1 MNVNS
6 KGLISWFSRNPVAAN
21 LVMVLVF
28 FAGAISLATIS
39 KEMFPRS
46 ERNMISIS
54 VPYPGAAPVEVEKG
68 VILPMESVLEGL
80 QGIKKI
86 TSGADRDY
94 GRIYLEIEAS
104 EDINDVLTQVEN
116 RIDSIVDLPD
126 DMEKPTIKKLDSNIW
141 AVGVVVHGELTKPER
156 KALGDQIYDEVL
168 ALPEVKDLNLYGAG
182 TYEISIEVKEDRL
195 RELNLTLSEVANA
208 VRVSSLDLPAGI
220 IRSEAGNVLIRTEGK
235 AYVGQDFE
243 NIVLRSQV
251 DGTQLLLSDVAEV
264 RDGFTDTIF
273 LNHFDRETA
282 ITLAISSLEGQNVLA
297 ISEAIHRYVDKK
309 RDTLPK
315 GLSITTFNDLAYDL
329 QGRLDM
335 MSENLVL
342 GGILVALVLG
352 LFLNLKVA
360 FWVILGIP
368 VSFAGAFWLMPMG
381 AVTVNVLSLFAFIMV
396 LGIVVD
402 DAIVIGESVFSEAK
416 SDFQQKRDAGE
427 IPDGGYEASVE
438 TVVAGAQRVA
448 IPSTIG
454 VLTTMAAFFPII
466 FIGGSFGGITSA
478 IGIVV
483 ILCLTFS
490 LIESKLILPAHLVGL
505 KFGQPANES
514 VSFVRGIQSKVSQG
528 LKYFIDNIYGVW
540 LRRAL
545 RNRYITL
552 AGFLGA
558 LIIALGAV
566 GSGIARFE
574 FFPMVPGDGVQAEII
589 MQDGASVESMLDT
602 IAVVEDA
609 IFAVDEKYRLENPGE
624 TGLVENVAFFVISDV
639 TANFRVVLT
648 RSEFRTLSATEIER
662 LWRDEVGLLPD
673 VRKQKYSSGQGP
685 SGAKISLSLSGS
697 DPEELTLAG
706 MDLQQELSTFPG
718 VYDIYNSQG
727 SGSKEVLINL
737 KPYASQ
743 IGITLSDVA
752 RQVRQAFYGEEAQR
766 IQRDSDTVK
775 VMVRYPYDERRSIL
789 TLENM
794 HIRAGNG
801 EAVAIGE
808 VAEISLGVGL
818 TAIDRLDR
826 KRTVTVT
833 AEVEADKIQ
842 SGDVVKDVTTN
853 FVPQLLERYPSVSFR
868 LSGGTQEQNEY
879 YGKMAVGFLAALFM
893 IYGLLAVPLRSY
905 IQPVVIMSVIP
916 FGFIGAVIGH
926 MVFSVSI
933 NILSVF
939 GIIALAGVVVN
950 DSLILVEFANR
961 GRKDNLSLED
971 AIVSAGKKRF
981 RAILLTTLTTF
992 VGLLPLL
999 FETSAQ
1005 AQFVIPM
1012 ALSLSFGILFASTI
1026 TLVLIPCLYFVVET
1040 NHQFVS
1046 AIFLLLLG
1054 IGVTYSLAFLAILSL
1069 LAANALAGLLVIAVI
1084 AISVSKLLG
1093 YFSDEKRQ
1101 SSLASVS

>member
-21 LVMVLVF
+21 LVMVFVF
-28 FAGAISLATIS
+28 FAGAMSLATIS

-208 VRVSSLDLPAGI
+208 VRVSSMDLPAGI

-264 RDGFTDTIF
+264 RDGFTDTVF
-273 LNHFDRETA
+273 LNHFDRDTA
-282 ITLAISSLEGQNVLA
+282 VTLAISSLEGQNVLA
-297 ISEAIHRYVDKK
+297 ISEAIHRYVEKK
-309 RDTLPK
+309 RDSLPE
-315 GLSITTFNDLAYDL
+315 GLSITIFNDLAYDL

-342 GGILVALVLG
+342 GGFLVALVLG

-416 SDFQQKRDAGE
+416 AEFQQKRDAGE
-427 IPDGGYEASVE
+427 IPDAGYEASVE

-505 KFGQPANES
+505 KFGQPANDRLS
-514 VSFVRGIQSKVSQG
+514 VVRGIQSKVSQG
-528 LKYFIDNIYGVW
+528 LKHFIDNIYGVW

-609 IFAVDEKYRLENPGE
+609 IFAVDEKFRLENPDE
-624 TGLVENVAFFVISDV
+624 TGLVENVAFFVTSDV

-648 RSEFRTLSATEIER
+648 RSEFRTVSATEIER

-743 IGITLSDVA
+743 VGITLSDVA

>member
-141 AVGVVVHGELTKPER
+141 AIGVVVYGELTKPER
-156 KALGDQIYDEVL
+156 KALGDQVYDEVL

-282 ITLAISSLEGQNVLA
+282 ITLAISSLEGQNVLT

-879 YGKMAVGFLAALFM
+879 YEKMAVGFLAALFM

>member
-141 AVGVVVHGELTKPER
+141 AIGVVVYGELTKPER
-156 KALGDQIYDEVL
+156 KALGDQVYDEVL

-282 ITLAISSLEGQNVLA
+282 ITLAISSLEGQNVLT

-309 RDTLPK
+309 RDTLPI

>member
-1 MNVNS
+1 
-6 KGLISWFSRNPVAAN
+6 VAAN

-141 AVGVVVHGELTKPER
+141 AIGVVVYGELTKPER
-156 KALGDQIYDEVL
+156 KALGDQVYDEVL

-282 ITLAISSLEGQNVLA
+282 ITLAISSLEGQNVLT

>member
-141 AVGVVVHGELTKPER
+141 AIGVVVYGELTKPER
-156 KALGDQIYDEVL
+156 KALGDQVYDEVL

-999 FETSAQ
+999 FETSVQ

-1026 TLVLIPCLYFVVET
+1026 TLVLIPCLYFVVES

>member
-141 AVGVVVHGELTKPER
+141 AIGVVVYGELTKPER
-156 KALGDQIYDEVL
+156 KALGDQVYDEVL

-342 GGILVALVLG
+342 GGFLVALVLG

>member
-141 AVGVVVHGELTKPER
+141 AIGVVVYGELTKPER
-156 KALGDQIYDEVL
+156 KALGDQVYDEVL

-416 SDFQQKRDAGE
+416 SDFQHKRDAGE

-466 FIGGSFGGITSA
+466 FIGGSFGGITSS

-624 TGLVENVAFFVISDV
+624 TGLVEYVAFFVISDV

-926 MVFSVSI
+926 MVFGVSI

-1040 NHQFVS
+1040 NHKFVS

-1054 IGVTYSLAFLAILSL
+1054 IGVTYTLAFLAILSL

>member
-141 AVGVVVHGELTKPER
+141 AIGVVVYGELTKPER
-156 KALGDQIYDEVL
+156 KALGDQVYDEVL

>member
-141 AVGVVVHGELTKPER
+141 AIGVVVYGELTKPER
-156 KALGDQIYDEVL
+156 KALGDQVYDEVL

-466 FIGGSFGGITSA
+466 FIGGSYGGITSS

-1069 LAANALAGLLVIAVI
+1069 LAANILAGLLVIAVI

>member
-141 AVGVVVHGELTKPER
+141 AIGVVVYGELTKPER
-156 KALGDQIYDEVL
+156 KALGDQVYDEVL

-282 ITLAISSLEGQNVLA
+282 ITLAISSLEGQNVLT

>member
-141 AVGVVVHGELTKPER
+141 AIGVVVYGELTKPER
-156 KALGDQIYDEVL
+156 KALGDQVYDEVL

-999 FETSAQ
+999 FETSVQ

>member
-141 AVGVVVHGELTKPER
+141 AIGVVVYGELTKPER
-156 KALGDQIYDEVL
+156 KALGDQVYDEVL

-282 ITLAISSLEGQNVLA
+282 ITLAISSLEGQNVLT

-1069 LAANALAGLLVIAVI
+1069 LAANILAGLLVIAVI

>member
-141 AVGVVVHGELTKPER
+141 AIGVVVYGELTKPER
-156 KALGDQIYDEVL
+156 KALGDQVYDEVL

-466 FIGGSFGGITSA
+466 FIGGSYGGITSS

>member
-141 AVGVVVHGELTKPER
+141 AIGVVVYGELTKPER
-156 KALGDQIYDEVL
+156 KALGDQVYDEVL

-297 ISEAIHRYVDKK
+297 ISEAIHRYVEKK
-309 RDTLPK
+309 RDSLPE
-315 GLSITTFNDLAYDL
+315 GLSITIFNDLAYDL

-342 GGILVALVLG
+342 GGFLVALVLG

-999 FETSAQ
+999 FETSVQ

-1026 TLVLIPCLYFVVET
+1026 TLVLIPCLYFVVES

-1069 LAANALAGLLVIAVI
+1069 LAANVLAGLLVIAVI

-1101 SSLASVS
+1101 SSLASVN

>member
-141 AVGVVVHGELTKPER
+141 AIGVVVYGELTKPER
-156 KALGDQIYDEVL
+156 KALGDQVYDEVL

-624 TGLVENVAFFVISDV
+624 TGLVENVAFFVTSDV

-999 FETSAQ
+999 FETSVQ